1 VTELPEIPAWVTQIP
16 AEPAVHNAPGKGTQ
30 WEGMSQNQ
38 IAQLRGQLV
47 ESIVSTITQAL
58 TGLFLPGP
66 LGTAFEQLKDWAD
79 NIGEAITESL
89 TSLFGRIEDA
99 TGVDL
104 SVLLDLLAPLD
115 MSSPGAFF
123 ASLMD
128 KILAI
133 PLALGN
139 IVQGVLN
146 GILTI
151 PERLGELVAKLRDFF
166 LGPNSPL
173 NAFNIFGLLQSW
185 NLPFLPI
192 SSLTNK
198 MPNLLVSPGFSTQD
212 SIGPSEQANGWEWDP
227 DDGRTDPGCARV
239 DAIGN
244 LQQILQS
251 ITVPVADGQK
261 VNPHVY
267 VKWQGLVYTGTDPI
281 LLDLVRFD
289 AEGFEIGKTTLES
302 LTTPAA
308 SSGGD
313 WLKIDGGEYTVPDDG
328 TTQLVIQFRCR
339 ENCSAGSIW
348 WDDAELK
355 KTNTA
360 IPQNWVLNLVPDLGG
375 IRDWIQD
382 VIDAIISAI
391 RGIPFVGGTIAHILL
406 ELTGW
411 REDTDDAAATAS
423 DAYIGLGVT
432 QKIITAASTNTEL
445 DPSVITTPADEEVKA
460 ALEAQTQVIVAQ
472 SAYIEQVNT
481 KAVAE
486 LNAGVRVLDPVE
498 TTYVGELDP
507 LLWQEFTLEGSP
519 GDAWMESADGS
530 NITMGWTGSPSST
543 KMYRWI
549 GDGVHTLTNRQ
560 KVTATIAQGL
570 KYPFLDG
577 RRPHHAVYC
586 RVSDDGTKWVRAYVT
601 NKNSLIVD
609 YRNGGATGT
618 LYNSGEDW
626 RNNPPAG
633 SALSLEAGFGT
644 NDRMFRVL
652 FGNIPVALVEDTGSA
667 TDITQLGH
675 GVGMRTASGFGPGA
689 YTQYT
694 AIDNAPAPVPGT
706 HLHVARLTTDSSTIA
721 EDSNIT
727 VFSSTALKQNGID
740 WNGTYATI
748 KTSDTYT
755 ITLRIKH
762 SSYISNSNQDACVL
776 AIKVDGV
783 LQPLGPSLAN
793 GIGGLVGQYPYIM
806 RINALHATFTLP
818 LNAGQ
823 QIQPYLYSN
832 NNTSFPC
839 VGDTDG
845 ILSYMTITRT

>member
-1 VTELPEIPAWVTQIP
+1 
-16 AEPAVHNAPGKGTQ
+16 
-30 WEGMSQNQ
+30 MSQNQ

-586 RVSDDGTKWVRAYVT
+586 ARQLTTELS
-601 NKNSLIVD
+601 
-609 YRNGGATGT
+609 
-618 LYNSGEDW
+618 
-626 RNNPPAG
+626 G
-633 SALSLEAGFGT
+633 SASLCDEQELA
-644 NDRMFRVL
+644 DRGLPQRRRDRHP
-652 FGNIPVALVEDTGSA
+652 I
-667 TDITQLGH
+667 QL
-675 GVGMRTASGFGPGA
+675 R
-689 YTQYT
+689 
-694 AIDNAPAPVPGT
+694 
-706 HLHVARLTTDSSTIA
+706 
-721 EDSNIT
+721 
-727 VFSSTALKQNGID
+727 
-740 WNGTYATI
+740 
-748 KTSDTYT
+748 
-755 ITLRIKH
+755 
-762 SSYISNSNQDACVL
+762 
-776 AIKVDGV
+776 
-783 LQPLGPSLAN
+783 
-793 GIGGLVGQYPYIM
+793 
-806 RINALHATFTLP
+806 
-818 LNAGQ
+818 
-823 QIQPYLYSN
+823 
-832 NNTSFPC
+832 
-839 VGDTDG
+839 
-845 ILSYMTITRT
+845 